1 MAQVLSLERNDR
13 ELSLHTKNR
22 LWVLQAD
29 NVEEAKLWE
38 SGIRA
43 MLSPLPDK
51 TDGVSGDA
59 DGMIDE
65 QGESFMDD
73 D

>member
-29 NVEEAKLWE
+29 NTDEAELWE
-38 SGIRA
+38 SAVRS
-43 MLSPLPDK
+43 MLSPLSDK
-51 TDGVSGDA
+51 SDGVAGCVEP
-59 DGMIDE
+59 IDE
-65 QGESFMDD
+65 TSESFMDD